1 MAKRQDWAGEV
12 FRYDTP
18 TDGVSFNIAV
28 ANRVWDPLLLMW
40 VNMTQPGG
48 GGGGGSVTQG
58 SVPWSVDDYQLAMQ
72 FDASASPILY
82 LGQAV
87 PGSLTS
93 AAVWRIQ
100 RFDVTSGVIVKWAAG
115 VSTFSQVWD
124 NRAAL
129 AYS

>member
-1 MAKRQDWAGEV
+1 VAKRVVYPNPRIALQWVKVGVDS
-12 FRYDTP
+12 
-18 TDGVSFNIAV
+18 DGDDVYAPLTGTVSGLGA
-28 ANRVWDPLLLMW
+28 AL
-40 VNMTQPGG
+40 
-48 GGGGGSVTQG
+48 
-58 SVPWSVDDYQLAMQ
+58 Q
-72 FDASASPILY
+72 FDGSASPLLY
-82 LGQAV
+82 LGEAE

-100 RFDVTSGVIVKWAAG
+100 RFDTTVGVKGLWAAG